1 MAHLNSKT
9 TDGTLSFEK
18 YVSKNPKWHSG
29 MEFIVENGVSEAP
42 IVEIKENRPFET
54 KLTVS
59 QGDKLYIPNKSY
71 KTINNNKRF
80 VKVRVAKGGSGYLEL
95 RFIRK
100 PTSAD
105 VMKTELRAIRDLDN
119 AIRSSKAPLTIVVNK
134 TGSAGKYEVKDIVGA
149 RKIGGTPKADLALF
163 DSKGNPVFWISHK
176 KAGGA
181 SAFQQYSGI
190 SAQSGASIYQH
201 TECQNFMRKVVEH
214 LEGEREYER
223 ENSKAVSLIEGVS
236 DKREAEKKLRDAGLA
251 KQARELSMMN
261 QSQWNSGDIKF
272 DDGEII
278 GETSKLSNPLWSEI
292 KDSTLRRM
300 AIYGPDVLFGSKFG
314 QNNIQ
319 MIGQGD
325 PVLQPI
331 NEDVFS
337 LSFSSHVSTNED
349 VSGLGG
355 DYEPVFVA
363 TYRAGRGFTVDGK
376 TYKGARLGI
385 APYAMVKNRKGIQ
398 KV

>member
-29 MEFIVENGVSEAP
+29 MEFVVENGVSKAP

-59 QGDKLYIPNKSY
+59 QGDKLYIPSKSY

-80 VKVRVAKGGSGYLEL
+80 TKVRLVSGGVGYLEL

-105 VMKTELRAIRDLDN
+105 VMKTELRAIRDLDD
-119 AIRSSKAPLTIVVNK
+119 AIRSAKAPLTIIVNK
-134 TGSAGKYEVKDIVGA
+134 TGGRGKYEVKDIVGA

-163 DSKGNPVFWISHK
+163 NSRGNPVFWISHK
-176 KAGGA
+176 KAGDA

-201 TECQNFMRKVVEH
+201 SECQNFMR
-214 LEGEREYER
+214 
-223 ENSKAVSLIEGVS
+223 NVSQYIEE
-236 DKREAEKKLRDAGLA
+236 D
-251 KQARELSMMN
+251 
-261 QSQWNSGDIKF
+261 
-272 DDGEII
+272 
-278 GETSKLSNPLWSEI
+278 KLSVPLWSEI

-300 AIYGPDVLFGSKFG
+300 AIYGPDVVSGVKFG

-355 DYEPVFVA
+355 DYEPVFIA
-363 TYRAGRGFTVDGK
+363 TYRAGRGFTVGGK

-385 APYAMVKNRKGIQ
+385 APYAMVKNRKGIRE
-398 KV
+398 V

>member
-18 YVSKNPKWHSG
+18 YVSKNPKWHSS
-29 MEFIVENGVSEAP
+29 MEFIVENGVTEAP

-54 KLTVS
+54 KLTVK
-59 QGDKLYIPNKSY
+59 QGDKLYIPSKSY
-71 KTINNNKRF
+71 KTINNNRRF
-80 VKVRVAKGGSGYLEL
+80 TKVRLISGGVGYLEL

-100 PTSAD
+100 PSNAD
-105 VMKTELRAIRDLDN
+105 VMKTELRAIRDLDD
-119 AIRSSKAPLTIVVNK
+119 AIRSADAPITIIVNK
-134 TGSAGKYEVKDIVGA
+134 TGGRGKYEIKDVVGA

-163 DSKGNPVFWISHK
+163 NSRGNPVFWISHK
-176 KAGGA
+176 KAGDA

-201 TECQNFMRKVVEH
+201 TECQRFMK
-214 LEGEREYER
+214 
-223 ENSKAVSLIEGVS
+223 SVSQFIED
-236 DKREAEKKLRDAGLA
+236 DKL
-251 KQARELSMMN
+251 N
-261 QSQWNSGDIKF
+261 
-272 DDGEII
+272 
-278 GETSKLSNPLWSEI
+278 TPLWSSI
-292 KDSTLRRM
+292 SDTTLRRM
-300 AIYGPDVLFGSKFG
+300 SIYGPDVVAGIKFG

-319 MIGQGD
+319 MIGQGN
-325 PVLQPI
+325 PILQPI
-331 NEDVFS
+331 SEDVFT

-363 TYRAGRGFTVDGK
+363 TYRAGRGFTVGGK

-385 APYAMVKNRKGIQ
+385 APYAMVKNRKGVQ
-398 KV
+398 KVD

>member
-29 MEFIVENGVSEAP
+29 MEFVVENGVSEAP

-100 PTSAD
+100 PTNVD

-134 TGSAGKYEVKDIVGA
+134 TGGRGKYEVKDIVGA

-163 DSKGNPVFWISHK
+163 DSRGNPVFWISHK
-176 KAGGA
+176 KAGDA
-181 SAFQQYSGI
+181 FAFQQYSGI

-201 TECQNFMRKVVEH
+201 PECQRFMK
-214 LEGEREYER
+214 
-223 ENSKAVSLIEGVS
+223 SVSQYIEE
-236 DKREAEKKLRDAGLA
+236 D
-251 KQARELSMMN
+251 
-261 QSQWNSGDIKF
+261 
-272 DDGEII
+272 
-278 GETSKLSNPLWSEI
+278 KLSVPLWSEI

-363 TYRAGRGFTVDGK
+363 TYRAGRGFTVGGK

>member
-18 YVSKNPKWHSG
+18 YVSKNPKWHSS
-29 MEFIVENGVSEAP
+29 MEFIVENGVTEAP

-54 KLTVS
+54 KLTVK
-59 QGDKLYIPNKSY
+59 QGDKLYIPSKSY
-71 KTINNNKRF
+71 KTIKNNKRF
-80 VKVRVAKGGSGYLEL
+80 TKVRLISGGVGYLEL

-100 PTSAD
+100 PSNAD
-105 VMKTELRAIRDLDN
+105 VMKTELRAIRDLDD
-119 AIRSSKAPLTIVVNK
+119 AIKSADAPITIIVNK
-134 TGSAGKYEVKDIVGA
+134 TGGGGKYEVKDVVGA

-163 DSKGNPVFWISHK
+163 NSRGNPVFWISHK
-176 KAGGA
+176 KAGDA

-201 TECQNFMRKVVEH
+201 TECQRFMK
-214 LEGEREYER
+214 
-223 ENSKAVSLIEGVS
+223 SVSQFIED
-236 DKREAEKKLRDAGLA
+236 DKL
-251 KQARELSMMN
+251 N
-261 QSQWNSGDIKF
+261 
-272 DDGEII
+272 
-278 GETSKLSNPLWSEI
+278 TPLWSSI
-292 KDSTLRRM
+292 SDTTLRRM
-300 AIYGPDVLFGSKFG
+300 SIYGPDVVAGIKFG

-319 MIGQGD
+319 MIGQGN
-325 PVLQPI
+325 PTLQPI
-331 NEDVFS
+331 SEDAFT

-363 TYRAGRGFTVDGK
+363 TYRAGRGFTVGGK

-385 APYAMVKNRKGIQ
+385 APYAMVKNRKGIKQ
-398 KV
+398 V

>member
-18 YVSKNPKWHSG
+18 YVSKNPKWHSS
-29 MEFIVENGVSEAP
+29 MEFIVENGVTEAP

-54 KLTVS
+54 KLTVK
-59 QGDKLYIPNKSY
+59 QGDKLYIPNQSY

-80 VKVRVAKGGSGYLEL
+80 TKVKLISGGVGYLEL

-119 AIRSSKAPLTIVVNK
+119 AIKSSKAPVTIIVNK
-134 TGSAGKYEVKDIVGA
+134 TGGRGKYEVKDVVGA

-163 DSKGNPVFWISHK
+163 NSRGNPVFWISHK
-176 KAGGA
+176 KAGDA

-190 SAQSGASIYQH
+190 SAQSGSSIYQH
-201 TECQNFMRKVVEH
+201 TECQNFMK
-214 LEGEREYER
+214 
-223 ENSKAVSLIEGVS
+223 SVSQFIE
-236 DKREAEKKLRDAGLA
+236 
-251 KQARELSMMN
+251 
-261 QSQWNSGDIKF
+261 
-272 DDGEII
+272 DD
-278 GETSKLSNPLWSEI
+278 KLSVPLWANIE
-292 KDSTLRRM
+292 DPTLRRM
-300 AIYGPDVLFGSKFG
+300 SIYGPDVVAGIKFG

-319 MIGQGD
+319 MIGQGN
-325 PVLQPI
+325 PILQPI
-331 NEDVFS
+331 NEDEFS
-337 LSFSSHVSTNED
+337 LSFSSHVATNED

-355 DYEPVFVA
+355 DYEPVFIA
-363 TYRAGRGFTVDGK
+363 TYRAGRGFTVGGK

-385 APYAMVKNRKGIQ
+385 APYAMVKNRKGIR